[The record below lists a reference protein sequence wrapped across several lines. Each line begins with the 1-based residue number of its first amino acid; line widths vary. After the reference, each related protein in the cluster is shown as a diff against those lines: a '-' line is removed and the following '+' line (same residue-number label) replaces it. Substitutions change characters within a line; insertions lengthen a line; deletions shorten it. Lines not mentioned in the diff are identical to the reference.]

1 MIGTKGY
8 EKHLIGRICSL
19 VIVWTAVAPACFI
32 AFGTEKEPIFA
43 TVPRPERAMGGLR
56 RVFPFH

>member
-19 VIVWTAVAPACFI
+19 VIVWPAVAPACFI

-43 TVPRPERAMGGLR
+43 AVPRP
-56 RVFPFH
+56 